1 MARSVNEASSEPSI
15 QVLNPITDAAVPA
28 ISPIGSRA
36 RLIPDGNTA
45 T

>member
-15 QVLNPITDAAVPA
+15 QVLTPIADAAVPA
-28 ISPIGSRA
+28 ISPIGSMA
-36 RLIPDGNTA
+36 RETPDGNTA